1 VPDPRTGS
9 TPAALPRAVAVAALV
24 AVLQAAGMVGY
35 AVLVVVRAVRG
46 DASSPGD
53 AAFLVVLVLAWAAAL
68 VVAATALRHL
78 RRPARA
84 PLLLSELLLAAV
96 GVPLVQGGGVARWA
110 GVALVLTGVV
120 GAAAVLSPS
129 VTAAL
134 EARR

>member
-1 VPDPRTGS
+1 
-9 TPAALPRAVAVAALV
+9 VAVAALV